1 MAHARTVLEATSSR
15 SQPSLLR
22 LTVIALVL
30 ALAFDALS
38 TALAWDV
45 VRALEGAVQR
55 SPVHA
60 VRPADVR
67 RADVPPPSGQA
78 PSSPGPS
85 GR

>member
-1 MAHARTVLEATSSR
+1 MAHARTVLGDANSR

-22 LTVIALVL
+22 LTLLALLL

-38 TALAWDV
+38 TALAWDI

-55 SPVHA
+55 APVHA

-67 RADVPPPSGQA
+67 EPVRRPDVPPN
-78 PSSPGPS
+78 PGP
-85 GR
+85 